1 MDHDPKKLHDRALE
15 YHEHPVPGKIKI
27 VLTKSAETADDLTL
41 AYSPGV
47 AEPVREI
54 AKNPADAYRYTGKG
68 NSVAIISNGTAI
80 LGLGALGPLASKPVM
95 EGKAL
100 LFNRFAHINAI
111 DIEVDNKSVEDF
123 ITTVEAIAETFGG
136 INLEDIKAPEC
147 FIIERELQKRCH
159 IPIFHDDQH
168 GTAIVTTAGILN
180 AVELQG
186 KKIEDCKVVC
196 VGAGAAGVACS
207 DFLIACGAK
216 KENFFMIDRH
226 GVIRSDRPQWNNG
239 EKPRFVNDSGPKTLQ
254 EAIKDADIMLGVSG
268 PGLVTEEDVK
278 SMADKAVIFACSNPD
293 PEVDPAIIRQVR
305 PDIII
310 GTGRSDYPNQINNV
324 LCFPF
329 LFRGTLDVRATCIN
343 TEMMK
348 AAMNAL
354 REVAKLPVPP
364 EVVKAAQV
372 DHLEYGRDYLI
383 PKPMDPRLYTHVSR
397 AVAEAAVKSG
407 VAQIPLPEHYMEE
420 YFFGIKAQ

>member
-1 MDHDPKKLHDRALE
+1 MSHDAKLLHDRALA
-15 YHEHPVPGKIKI
+15 YHENPVPGKIKI
-27 VLTKSAETADDLTL
+27 EITKPAETADDLTL

-54 AKNPADAYRYTGKG
+54 AKDPENAYRYTGKG

-80 LGLGALGPLASKPVM
+80 LGLGNLGPLASKPVM

-100 LFNRFAHINAI
+100 LFKRFADINAI

-123 ITTVEAIAETFGG
+123 ITTVECIANTFGG
-136 INLEDIKAPEC
+136 VNLEDIKAPEC
-147 FIIERELQKRCH
+147 FEIERELIKRCKV
-159 IPIFHDDQH
+159 PIFHDDQH

-196 VGAGAAGVACS
+196 VGAGAAGIACS
-207 DFLIACGAK
+207 DFLIKCGAK
-216 KENFFMIDRH
+216 KENFFMVDRH
-226 GVIRSDRPQWNNG
+226 GVIRSDRPQYNNG
-239 EKPRFVNDSGPKTLQ
+239 EKPRFINDSGPKTLK
-254 EAIKDADIMLGVSG
+254 EAMENADVLLGVSG
-268 PGLVTEEDVK
+268 PGLIDDQEVIHMEK
-278 SMADKAVIFACSNPD
+278 NAVIFACSNPD
-293 PEVDPAIIRQVR
+293 PEVDPEVVSKLR
-305 PDIII
+305 PDIIM

-324 LCFPF
+324 LCFPY
-329 LFRGTLDVRATCIN
+329 LFRGALDVRATCIN

-354 REVAKLPVPP
+354 RNLAKEPVPA

-383 PKPMDPRLYTHVSR
+383 PKPMDARLKEKLSS
-397 AVAEAAVKSG
+397 AVAKAAVDSG
-407 VAQIPLPEHYMEE
+407 VAQIPLPDCY
-420 YFFGIKAQ
+420 K

>member
-1 MDHDPKKLHDRALE
+1 MSHDAKLLHDRALA
-15 YHEHPVPGKIKI
+15 YHENPVPGKIKI
-27 VLTKSAETADDLTL
+27 EITKPAETADDLTL

-54 AKNPADAYRYTGKG
+54 AKDPENAYRYTGKG

-80 LGLGALGPLASKPVM
+80 LGLGNLGPLASKPVM

-100 LFNRFAHINAI
+100 LFKRFADINAI

-123 ITTVEAIAETFGG
+123 ITTVECIANTFGG
-136 INLEDIKAPEC
+136 VNLEDIKAPEC
-147 FIIERELQKRCH
+147 FEIERELIKRCKV
-159 IPIFHDDQH
+159 PIFHDDQH

-196 VGAGAAGVACS
+196 VGAGAAGIACS
-207 DFLIACGAK
+207 DFLIKCGAK
-216 KENFFMIDRH
+216 KENLFMLDRH
-226 GVIRSDRPQWNNG
+226 GVIRSDRPQYNNG
-239 EKPRFVNDSGPKTLQ
+239 EKPRFINDAGPKTLK
-254 EAIKDADIMLGVSG
+254 EAMENADVLLGVSG
-268 PGLVTEEDVK
+268 PGLIDDQEVIH
-278 SMADKAVIFACSNPD
+278 MAKNAVIFACSNPD
-293 PEVDPAIIRQVR
+293 PEVDPEVVSKLR
-305 PDIII
+305 PDIIM

-324 LCFPF
+324 LCFPY
-329 LFRGTLDVRATCIN
+329 LFRGALDVRATCIN

-354 REVAKLPVPP
+354 RNLAKEPVPA

-383 PKPMDPRLYTHVSR
+383 PKPMDARLKEKLSS
-397 AVAEAAVKSG
+397 AVAKAAVDSG
-407 VAQIPLPEHYMEE
+407 VAQIPLPDCY
-420 YFFGIKAQ
+420 K

>member
-1 MDHDPKKLHDRALE
+1 MSHDAKLLHDRALA
-15 YHEHPVPGKIKI
+15 YHENPVPGKIKI
-27 VLTKSAETADDLTL
+27 EITKPAETADDLTL

-54 AKNPADAYRYTGKG
+54 AKDPENAYRYTGKG

-80 LGLGALGPLASKPVM
+80 LGLGNLGPLASKPVM

-100 LFNRFAHINAI
+100 LFKRFADINAI

-123 ITTVEAIAETFGG
+123 ITTVECIANTFGG
-136 INLEDIKAPEC
+136 VNLEDIKAPEC
-147 FIIERELQKRCH
+147 FEIERELIKRCKV
-159 IPIFHDDQH
+159 PIFHDDQH

-196 VGAGAAGVACS
+196 VGAGAAGIACS
-207 DFLIACGAK
+207 DFLIKCGAK
-216 KENFFMIDRH
+216 KENFFMVDRH
-226 GVIRSDRPQWNNG
+226 GVIRSDRPQYNNG
-239 EKPRFVNDSGPKTLQ
+239 EKPRFINDAGPKTLK
-254 EAIKDADIMLGVSG
+254 EAMENADVLLGVSG
-268 PGLVTEEDVK
+268 PGLIDDQEVIH
-278 SMADKAVIFACSNPD
+278 MAKNAVIFACSNPG
-293 PEVDPAIIRQVR
+293 PEVDPEVVSKLR
-305 PDIII
+305 PDIIM

-324 LCFPF
+324 LCFPY
-329 LFRGTLDVRATCIN
+329 LFRGALDVRATCIN

-354 REVAKLPVPP
+354 RNLAKEPVPA

-383 PKPMDPRLYTHVSR
+383 PKPMDARLKEKLSS
-397 AVAEAAVKSG
+397 AVAKAAVDSG
-407 VAQIPLPEHYMEE
+407 VAQIPLPDCY
-420 YFFGIKAQ
+420 K

>member
-1 MDHDPKKLHDRALE
+1 MSHDAKLLHDRALA
-15 YHEHPVPGKIKI
+15 YHENPVPGKIKI
-27 VLTKSAETADDLTL
+27 EITKPAETADDLTL

-54 AKNPADAYRYTGKG
+54 AKDPENAYRYTSKG

-80 LGLGALGPLASKPVM
+80 LGLGNLGPLASKPVM

-100 LFNRFAHINAI
+100 LFKRFADINAI

-123 ITTVEAIAETFGG
+123 ITTVECIANTFGG
-136 INLEDIKAPEC
+136 VNLEDIKAPEC
-147 FIIERELQKRCH
+147 FEIERELIKRCKV
-159 IPIFHDDQH
+159 PIFHDDQH

-196 VGAGAAGVACS
+196 VGAGAAGIACS
-207 DFLIACGAK
+207 DFLIKCGAK
-216 KENFFMIDRH
+216 KENFFMVDRH
-226 GVIRSDRPQWNNG
+226 GVIRSDRPQYNNG
-239 EKPRFVNDSGPKTLQ
+239 EKPRFINDAGPKTLK
-254 EAIKDADIMLGVSG
+254 EAMENADVLLGVSG
-268 PGLVTEEDVK
+268 PGLIDDQEVIH
-278 SMADKAVIFACSNPD
+278 MAKNAVIFACSNPD
-293 PEVDPAIIRQVR
+293 PEVDPEVVSKLR
-305 PDIII
+305 PDIIM

-324 LCFPF
+324 LCFPY
-329 LFRGTLDVRATCIN
+329 LFRGALDVRATCIN

-354 REVAKLPVPP
+354 RNLAKEPVPA

-383 PKPMDPRLYTHVSR
+383 PKPMDARLKEKLSS
-397 AVAEAAVKSG
+397 AVAKAAVDSG
-407 VAQIPLPEHYMEE
+407 VAQIPLPDCY
-420 YFFGIKAQ
+420 K

>member
-1 MDHDPKKLHDRALE
+1 MSHDAKLLHDRALA
-15 YHEHPVPGKIKI
+15 YHEKPVPGKIKI
-27 VLTKSAETADDLTL
+27 EITKPAETADDLTL

-54 AKNPADAYRYTGKG
+54 AKDPENAYRYTGKG

-80 LGLGALGPLASKPVM
+80 LGLGNLGPLASKPVM

-100 LFNRFAHINAI
+100 LFKRFADINAI

-123 ITTVEAIAETFGG
+123 ITTVECIANTFGG
-136 INLEDIKAPEC
+136 VNLEDIKAPEC
-147 FIIERELQKRCH
+147 FEIERELIKRCKV
-159 IPIFHDDQH
+159 PIFHDDQH

-196 VGAGAAGVACS
+196 VGAGAAGIACS
-207 DFLIACGAK
+207 DFLIKCGAK
-216 KENFFMIDRH
+216 KENFFMVDRH
-226 GVIRSDRPQWNNG
+226 GVIRSDRPQYNNG
-239 EKPRFVNDSGPKTLQ
+239 EKPRFINDSGHKTLK
-254 EAIKDADIMLGVSG
+254 EAMENADVLLGVSG
-268 PGLVTEEDVK
+268 PGLIDDQEVIH
-278 SMADKAVIFACSNPD
+278 MAKNAVIFACSNPD
-293 PEVDPAIIRQVR
+293 PEVDPEVVSKLR
-305 PDIII
+305 PDIIM

-324 LCFPF
+324 LCFPY
-329 LFRGTLDVRATCIN
+329 LFRGALDVRATCIN

-354 REVAKLPVPP
+354 RNLAKEPVPA

-383 PKPMDPRLYTHVSR
+383 PKPMDARLKEKLSS
-397 AVAEAAVKSG
+397 AVAKAAVDSG
-407 VAQIPLPEHYMEE
+407 VAQIPLPDCY
-420 YFFGIKAQ
+420 K

>member
-1 MDHDPKKLHDRALE
+1 MSHDAKLLHDRALA
-15 YHEHPVPGKIKI
+15 YHENPVPGKIKI
-27 VLTKSAETADDLTL
+27 EITKPAETADDLTL

-54 AKNPADAYRYTGKG
+54 AKDPENAYRYTGKG

-80 LGLGALGPLASKPVM
+80 LGLGNLGPLASKPVM

-100 LFNRFAHINAI
+100 LFKRFADINAI

-123 ITTVEAIAETFGG
+123 ITTVECIANTFGG
-136 INLEDIKAPEC
+136 VNLEDIKAPEC
-147 FIIERELQKRCH
+147 FEIERELIKRCKV
-159 IPIFHDDQH
+159 PIFHDDQH

-196 VGAGAAGVACS
+196 VGAGAAGIACS
-207 DFLIACGAK
+207 DFLIKCGAK
-216 KENFFMIDRH
+216 KENFFMVDRH
-226 GVIRSDRPQWNNG
+226 GVIRSDRPQYNNG
-239 EKPRFVNDSGPKTLQ
+239 EKPRFINDAGPKTLK
-254 EAIKDADIMLGVSG
+254 EAMENADVLLGVSG
-268 PGLVTEEDVK
+268 PGLIDDQEVIH
-278 SMADKAVIFACSNPD
+278 MAKNAVIFACSNPD
-293 PEVDPAIIRQVR
+293 PEVDPEVVSKLR
-305 PDIII
+305 PDIIM

-324 LCFPF
+324 LCFPY
-329 LFRGTLDVRATCIN
+329 LFRGALDVRATCIN

-348 AAMNAL
+348 ATMNAL
-354 REVAKLPVPP
+354 RNLDKEPVPA

-383 PKPMDPRLYTHVSR
+383 PKPMDARLKEKLSS
-397 AVAEAAVKSG
+397 AVAKAAVDSG
-407 VAQIPLPEHYMEE
+407 VAQIPLPDCY
-420 YFFGIKAQ
+420 K

>member
-1 MDHDPKKLHDRALE
+1 MSHDAKLLHDRALA
-15 YHEHPVPGKIKI
+15 YHENPVPGKIKI
-27 VLTKSAETADDLTL
+27 EITKPAETADDLTL

-54 AKNPADAYRYTGKG
+54 AKDPENAYRYTGKG

-80 LGLGALGPLASKPVM
+80 LGLGNLGPLASKPVM

-100 LFNRFAHINAI
+100 LFKRFADINAI

-123 ITTVEAIAETFGG
+123 ITTVECIANTFGG
-136 INLEDIKAPEC
+136 VNLEDIKAPEC
-147 FIIERELQKRCH
+147 FEIERELIKRCKV
-159 IPIFHDDQH
+159 PIFHDDQH

-196 VGAGAAGVACS
+196 VGAGAAGIACS
-207 DFLIACGAK
+207 DFLIKCGAK
-216 KENFFMIDRH
+216 KENFFMVDRH
-226 GVIRSDRPQWNNG
+226 GVIRSDRPQYNNG
-239 EKPRFVNDSGPKTLQ
+239 EKPRFINDAGPKTLK
-254 EAIKDADIMLGVSG
+254 EAMENADVLLGVSG
-268 PGLVTEEDVK
+268 PGLIDDQEVIH
-278 SMADKAVIFACSNPD
+278 MAKNAVIFACSNPD
-293 PEVDPAIIRQVR
+293 PEVDPEVVSMLR
-305 PDIII
+305 PDIIM

-324 LCFPF
+324 LCFPY
-329 LFRGTLDVRATCIN
+329 LFRGALDVRATCIN

-354 REVAKLPVPP
+354 RNLAKEPVPA

-383 PKPMDPRLYTHVSR
+383 PKPMDARLKEKLSS
-397 AVAEAAVKSG
+397 AVAKAAVDSG
-407 VAQIPLPEHYMEE
+407 VAQIPLPDCY
-420 YFFGIKAQ
+420 K

>member
-1 MDHDPKKLHDRALE
+1 MSHDAKLLHDRALA
-15 YHEHPVPGKIKI
+15 YHENPVPGKIKI
-27 VLTKSAETADDLTL
+27 EITKPAETADDLTL

-54 AKNPADAYRYTGKG
+54 AKDPENAYRYTGKG

-80 LGLGALGPLASKPVM
+80 LGLGNLGPLASKPVM

-100 LFNRFAHINAI
+100 LFKRFADINAI

-123 ITTVEAIAETFGG
+123 ITTVECIANTFGG
-136 INLEDIKAPEC
+136 VNLEDIKAPEC
-147 FIIERELQKRCH
+147 FEIERELIKRCKV
-159 IPIFHDDQH
+159 PIFHDDQH

-180 AVELQG
+180 AVELQD

-196 VGAGAAGVACS
+196 VGAGAAGIACS
-207 DFLIACGAK
+207 DFLIKCGAK
-216 KENFFMIDRH
+216 KENFFMVDRH
-226 GVIRSDRPQWNNG
+226 GVIRSDRPQYNNG
-239 EKPRFVNDSGPKTLQ
+239 EKPRFINDAGPKTLK
-254 EAIKDADIMLGVSG
+254 EAMENADVLLGVSG
-268 PGLVTEEDVK
+268 PGLIDDQEVIH
-278 SMADKAVIFACSNPD
+278 MAKNAVIFACSNPD
-293 PEVDPAIIRQVR
+293 PEVDPEVVSKLR
-305 PDIII
+305 PDIIM

-324 LCFPF
+324 LCFPY
-329 LFRGTLDVRATCIN
+329 LFRGALDVRATCIN

-354 REVAKLPVPP
+354 RNLAKEPVPA

-383 PKPMDPRLYTHVSR
+383 PKPMDARLKEKLSS
-397 AVAEAAVKSG
+397 AVAKAAVDSG
-407 VAQIPLPEHYMEE
+407 VAQIPLPDCY
-420 YFFGIKAQ
+420 K

>member
-1 MDHDPKKLHDRALE
+1 MSHDAKLLHDRALA
-15 YHEHPVPGKIKI
+15 YHEKPVPGKIKVEI
-27 VLTKSAETADDLTL
+27 TKPAETADDLTL

-54 AKNPADAYRYTGKG
+54 AKDPDNAYRYTGKG

-80 LGLGALGPLASKPVM
+80 LGLGNLGPLASKPVM

-100 LFNRFAHINAI
+100 LFKRFADINAI

-123 ITTVEAIAETFGG
+123 ITTVECIANTFGG
-136 INLEDIKAPEC
+136 VNLEDIKAPEC
-147 FIIERELQKRCH
+147 FEIERELIKRCKV
-159 IPIFHDDQH
+159 PIFHDDQH

-196 VGAGAAGVACS
+196 VGAGAAGIACS
-207 DFLIACGAK
+207 DFLIKCGAK
-216 KENFFMIDRH
+216 KENFFMVDRH
-226 GVIRSDRPQWNNG
+226 GVIRSDRPQYNNG
-239 EKPRFVNDSGPKTLQ
+239 EKPRFINDAGPKTLK
-254 EAIKDADIMLGVSG
+254 EAMENADVLLGVSG
-268 PGLVTEEDVK
+268 PGLIDEQEVIH
-278 SMADKAVIFACSNPD
+278 MAKNAVIFACSNPD
-293 PEVDPAIIRQVR
+293 PEVDPEVVSKLR
-305 PDIII
+305 PDIIM

-324 LCFPF
+324 LCFPY
-329 LFRGTLDVRATCIN
+329 LFRGALDVRATCIN

-354 REVAKLPVPP
+354 RDLAKEPVPA

-383 PKPMDPRLYTHVSR
+383 PKPMDARLKEKLSS
-397 AVAEAAVKSG
+397 AVAKAAVDSG
-407 VAQIPLPEHYMEE
+407 VAQIPLPDSY
-420 YFFGIKAQ
+420 K

>member
-1 MDHDPKKLHDRALE
+1 MSHDAKLLHDRALA
-15 YHEHPVPGKIKI
+15 YHENPVPGKIKI
-27 VLTKSAETADDLTL
+27 EIIKPAETADDLTL

-54 AKNPADAYRYTGKG
+54 AKDPENAYRYTGKG

-80 LGLGALGPLASKPVM
+80 LGLGNLGPLASKPVM

-100 LFNRFAHINAI
+100 LFKRFADINAI

-123 ITTVEAIAETFGG
+123 ITTVECIANTFGG
-136 INLEDIKAPEC
+136 VNLEDIKAPEC
-147 FIIERELQKRCH
+147 FEIERELIKRCKV
-159 IPIFHDDQH
+159 PIFHDDQH

-196 VGAGAAGVACS
+196 VGAGAAGIACS
-207 DFLIACGAK
+207 DFLIKCGAK
-216 KENFFMIDRH
+216 KENFFMVDRH
-226 GVIRSDRPQWNNG
+226 GVIRSDRPQYNNG
-239 EKPRFVNDSGPKTLQ
+239 EKPRFINDAGPKTLK
-254 EAIKDADIMLGVSG
+254 EAMENADVLLGVSG
-268 PGLVTEEDVK
+268 PGLIDDQEVIH
-278 SMADKAVIFACSNPD
+278 MAKNAVIFACSNPD
-293 PEVDPAIIRQVR
+293 PEVDPEVVSKLR
-305 PDIII
+305 PDIIM

-324 LCFPF
+324 LCFPY
-329 LFRGTLDVRATCIN
+329 LFRGALDVRATCIN

-354 REVAKLPVPP
+354 RNLAKEPVPA

-383 PKPMDPRLYTHVSR
+383 PKPMDARLKEKLSS
-397 AVAEAAVKSG
+397 AVAKAAVDSG
-407 VAQIPLPEHYMEE
+407 VAQIPLPDCY
-420 YFFGIKAQ
+420 K

>member
-1 MDHDPKKLHDRALE
+1 MSHDAKLLHDRALA
-15 YHEHPVPGKIKI
+15 YHENPVPGKIKI
-27 VLTKSAETADDLTL
+27 EITKPAETADDLTL

-54 AKNPADAYRYTGKG
+54 AKDPENAYRYTGKG

-80 LGLGALGPLASKPVM
+80 LGLGNLGPLASKPVM

-100 LFNRFAHINAI
+100 LFKRFADINAI

-123 ITTVEAIAETFGG
+123 ITTVECIANTFGG
-136 INLEDIKAPEC
+136 VNLEDIKAPEC
-147 FIIERELQKRCH
+147 FEIERELIKRCKV
-159 IPIFHDDQH
+159 PIFHDDQH

-186 KKIEDCKVVC
+186 KKIENCKVVC
-196 VGAGAAGVACS
+196 VGAGAAGIACS
-207 DFLIACGAK
+207 DFLIKCGAK
-216 KENFFMIDRH
+216 KENFFMVDRH
-226 GVIRSDRPQWNNG
+226 GVIRSDRPQYNNG
-239 EKPRFVNDSGPKTLQ
+239 EKPRFINDAGPKTLK
-254 EAIKDADIMLGVSG
+254 EAMENADVLLGVSG
-268 PGLVTEEDVK
+268 PGLIDDQEVIH
-278 SMADKAVIFACSNPD
+278 MAKNAVIFACSNPD
-293 PEVDPAIIRQVR
+293 PEVDPEVVSKLR
-305 PDIII
+305 PDIIM

-324 LCFPF
+324 LCFPY
-329 LFRGTLDVRATCIN
+329 LFRGALDVRATCIN

-354 REVAKLPVPP
+354 RNLAKEPVPA

-383 PKPMDPRLYTHVSR
+383 PKPMDARLKEKLSS
-397 AVAEAAVKSG
+397 AVAKAAVDSG
-407 VAQIPLPEHYMEE
+407 VAQIPLPDCY
-420 YFFGIKAQ
+420 K

>member
-1 MDHDPKKLHDRALE
+1 MSHDAKLLHDRALA
-15 YHEHPVPGKIKI
+15 YHENPVPGKIKI
-27 VLTKSAETADDLTL
+27 EITKPAETADDLTL

-54 AKNPADAYRYTGKG
+54 AKDPENAYRYTGKG

-80 LGLGALGPLASKPVM
+80 LGLGNLGPLASKPVM

-100 LFNRFAHINAI
+100 LFKRFADINAI

-123 ITTVEAIAETFGG
+123 ITTVECIANTFGG
-136 INLEDIKAPEC
+136 VNLEDIKAPEC
-147 FIIERELQKRCH
+147 FEIERELIKRCKV
-159 IPIFHDDQH
+159 PIFHDDQH

-196 VGAGAAGVACS
+196 VGAGAAGIACS
-207 DFLIACGAK
+207 DFLIKCGAK
-216 KENFFMIDRH
+216 KENFFMVDRH
-226 GVIRSDRPQWNNG
+226 GVIRSDRPQYNNG
-239 EKPRFVNDSGPKTLQ
+239 EKPRFINDAGPKTLK
-254 EAIKDADIMLGVSG
+254 EAMENADVLLGVSG
-268 PGLVTEEDVK
+268 PGLIDDQEVIH
-278 SMADKAVIFACSNPD
+278 MAKNAVIFACSNPD
-293 PEVDPAIIRQVR
+293 PEVDPEVVSKLR
-305 PDIII
+305 PDIIM

-324 LCFPF
+324 LCFPY
-329 LFRGTLDVRATCIN
+329 LFRGALDVRATCIN

-354 REVAKLPVPP
+354 RNLAKEPVPA

-383 PKPMDPRLYTHVSR
+383 PKPMDARLKEKLSS
-397 AVAEAAVKSG
+397 AVAKAAVDSG
-407 VAQIPLPEHYMEE
+407 VAQIPLLDCY
-420 YFFGIKAQ
+420 K

>member
-1 MDHDPKKLHDRALE
+1 MSHDAKLLHDRALA
-15 YHEHPVPGKIKI
+15 YHENPVPGKIKI
-27 VLTKSAETADDLTL
+27 EITKPAETADDLTL

-54 AKNPADAYRYTGKG
+54 AKDPENAYRYTGKG

-80 LGLGALGPLASKPVM
+80 LGLGNLGPLASKPVM

-100 LFNRFAHINAI
+100 LFKRFADINAI

-123 ITTVEAIAETFGG
+123 ITTVECIANTFGG
-136 INLEDIKAPEC
+136 VNLEDIKAPEC
-147 FIIERELQKRCH
+147 FEIERELIKRCKV
-159 IPIFHDDQH
+159 PIFHDDQH

-196 VGAGAAGVACS
+196 VGAGAAGIACS
-207 DFLIACGAK
+207 DFLIKCGAK
-216 KENFFMIDRH
+216 KENFFMVDRH
-226 GVIRSDRPQWNNG
+226 GVIRSDRPQYNNG
-239 EKPRFVNDSGPKTLQ
+239 EKPRFINDAGPKTLK
-254 EAIKDADIMLGVSG
+254 EAMENADVLLGVSG
-268 PGLVTEEDVK
+268 PGLIDDQEVIH
-278 SMADKAVIFACSNPD
+278 MAKNAVIFACSNPD
-293 PEVDPAIIRQVR
+293 PEVDPEVVSKLR
-305 PDIII
+305 PDIIM

-324 LCFPF
+324 LCFPY
-329 LFRGTLDVRATCIN
+329 LFRGALDVRATCIN

-354 REVAKLPVPP
+354 RNLAKEPVPA

-383 PKPMDPRLYTHVSR
+383 PKPMDARLKEKLSS
-397 AVAEAAVKSG
+397 AVAKAAVDSG
-407 VAQIPLPEHYMEE
+407 VARIPLPDCY
-420 YFFGIKAQ
+420 K

>member
-1 MDHDPKKLHDRALE
+1 MSHDAKLLHDRALA
-15 YHEHPVPGKIKI
+15 YHENPVPGKIKI
-27 VLTKSAETADDLTL
+27 EITKPAETADDLTL

-54 AKNPADAYRYTGKG
+54 AKDPENAYRYTGKG

-80 LGLGALGPLASKPVM
+80 LGLGNLGPLASKPVM

-100 LFNRFAHINAI
+100 LFKRFADINAI

-123 ITTVEAIAETFGG
+123 ITTVECIANTFGG
-136 INLEDIKAPEC
+136 VNLEDIKAPEC
-147 FIIERELQKRCH
+147 FEIERELIKRCKV
-159 IPIFHDDQH
+159 PIFHDDQH

-196 VGAGAAGVACS
+196 VGAGAAGIACS
-207 DFLIACGAK
+207 DFLIKCGAK
-216 KENFFMIDRH
+216 KENFFMVDRH
-226 GVIRSDRPQWNNG
+226 GVIRSDRPQYNNG
-239 EKPRFVNDSGPKTLQ
+239 EKPRFINDAGPKTLK
-254 EAIKDADIMLGVSG
+254 EAMENADVLLGVSG
-268 PGLVTEEDVK
+268 PGLIDDQEVIH
-278 SMADKAVIFACSNPD
+278 MAKNAVIFACSNPD
-293 PEVDPAIIRQVR
+293 PEVDPEVVSKLRH
-305 PDIII
+305 DIIM

-324 LCFPF
+324 LCFPY
-329 LFRGTLDVRATCIN
+329 LFRGALDVRATCIN

-354 REVAKLPVPP
+354 RNLAKEPVPA

-383 PKPMDPRLYTHVSR
+383 PKPMDARLKEKLSS
-397 AVAEAAVKSG
+397 AVARAAVDSG
-407 VAQIPLPEHYMEE
+407 VAQIPLPDCY
-420 YFFGIKAQ
+420 K

>member
-1 MDHDPKKLHDRALE
+1 MSHDAKLLHDRALA
-15 YHEHPVPGKIKI
+15 YHENPVPGKIEI
-27 VLTKSAETADDLTL
+27 EITKPAETADDLTL

-54 AKNPADAYRYTGKG
+54 AKDPENAYRYTGKG

-80 LGLGALGPLASKPVM
+80 LGLGNLGPLASKPVM

-100 LFNRFAHINAI
+100 LFKRFADINAI

-123 ITTVEAIAETFGG
+123 ITTVECIANTFGG
-136 INLEDIKAPEC
+136 VNLEDIKAPEC
-147 FIIERELQKRCH
+147 FEIERELIKRCKV
-159 IPIFHDDQH
+159 PIFHDDQH

-196 VGAGAAGVACS
+196 VGAGAAGIACS
-207 DFLIACGAK
+207 DFLIKCGAK
-216 KENFFMIDRH
+216 KENFFMVDRH
-226 GVIRSDRPQWNNG
+226 GVIRSDRPQYNNG
-239 EKPRFVNDSGPKTLQ
+239 EKPRFINDAGPKTLK
-254 EAIKDADIMLGVSG
+254 EAMENADVLLGVSG
-268 PGLVTEEDVK
+268 PGLIDDQEVIH
-278 SMADKAVIFACSNPD
+278 MAKNAVIFACSNPD
-293 PEVDPAIIRQVR
+293 PEVDPEVVSKLR
-305 PDIII
+305 PDIIM

-324 LCFPF
+324 LCFPY
-329 LFRGTLDVRATCIN
+329 LFRGALDVRATCIN

-354 REVAKLPVPP
+354 RNLAKEPVPA

-383 PKPMDPRLYTHVSR
+383 PKPMDARLKEKLSS
-397 AVAEAAVKSG
+397 AVAKAAVDSG
-407 VAQIPLPEHYMEE
+407 VAQIPLPDCY
-420 YFFGIKAQ
+420 K

>member
-1 MDHDPKKLHDRALE
+1 MSHDAKLLHDRALA
-15 YHEHPVPGKIKI
+15 YHENPVPGKIKI
-27 VLTKSAETADDLTL
+27 EITKPAETADDLTL

-54 AKNPADAYRYTGKG
+54 AKDPENAYRYTGKG

-80 LGLGALGPLASKPVM
+80 LGLGNLGPLASKPVM

-100 LFNRFAHINAI
+100 LFKRFADINAI

-123 ITTVEAIAETFGG
+123 ITTVECIANTFGG
-136 INLEDIKAPEC
+136 VNLEDIKAPEC
-147 FIIERELQKRCH
+147 FEIERELIKRCKV
-159 IPIFHDDQH
+159 PIFHDDQH

-196 VGAGAAGVACS
+196 VGAGAAGIACS
-207 DFLIACGAK
+207 DFLIKCGAK
-216 KENFFMIDRH
+216 KENFFMVDRH
-226 GVIRSDRPQWNNG
+226 GVIRSDRPQYNNG
-239 EKPRFVNDSGPKTLQ
+239 EKPRFINDAGPKTLK
-254 EAIKDADIMLGVSG
+254 EAMENADVLLGVSG
-268 PGLVTEEDVK
+268 PGLIDDQEVIH
-278 SMADKAVIFACSNPD
+278 MAKNAVIFACSNPD
-293 PEVDPAIIRQVR
+293 PEVDPEVVSKLR
-305 PDIII
+305 PDIIM

-324 LCFPF
+324 LCFPY
-329 LFRGTLDVRATCIN
+329 LFRGALDVRATCIN

-354 REVAKLPVPP
+354 RNLAKEPVPA

-383 PKPMDPRLYTHVSR
+383 PKPMDARLKEKLSS
-397 AVAEAAVKSG
+397 AVAKAAVDSG
-407 VAQIPLPEHYMEE
+407 VAQIPLPDCS
-420 YFFGIKAQ
+420 K

>member
-1 MDHDPKKLHDRALE
+1 VSHDAKLLHDRALA
-15 YHEHPVPGKIKI
+15 YHEKPVPGKIRI
-27 VLTKSAETADDLTL
+27 EITKPAETADDLTL

-54 AKNPADAYRYTGKG
+54 AKDPENAYRYTGKG

-80 LGLGALGPLASKPVM
+80 LGLGNLGPLASKPVM

-100 LFNRFAHINAI
+100 LFKRFAGINAI

-123 ITTVEAIAETFGG
+123 ITTVECIANTFGG
-136 INLEDIKAPEC
+136 VNLEDIKAPEC
-147 FIIERELQKRCH
+147 FEIERELIKRCKV
-159 IPIFHDDQH
+159 PIFHDDQH

-196 VGAGAAGVACS
+196 VGAGAAGIACS
-207 DFLIACGAK
+207 DFLIKCGAK
-216 KENFFMIDRH
+216 KENFFMVDRH
-226 GVIRSDRPQWNNG
+226 GVIRSDRPQYNNG
-239 EKPRFVNDSGPKTLQ
+239 EKPRFINDAGPKTLK
-254 EAIKDADIMLGVSG
+254 EAMENADVLLGVSG
-268 PGLVTEEDVK
+268 PGLIDDQEVIH
-278 SMADKAVIFACSNPD
+278 MAKNAVIFACSNPD
-293 PEVDPAIIRQVR
+293 PEVDPEVVTKLR
-305 PDIII
+305 PDIIM

-324 LCFPF
+324 LCFPY
-329 LFRGTLDVRATCIN
+329 LFRGALDVRATCIN

-354 REVAKLPVPP
+354 RDLAKEPVPA

-383 PKPMDPRLYTHVSR
+383 PKPMDARLKEKLSA
-397 AVAEAAVKSG
+397 AVAKAAVDSG
-407 VAQIPLPEHYMEE
+407 VAQIPLPDCY
-420 YFFGIKAQ
+420 K

>member
-1 MDHDPKKLHDRALE
+1 MSHDAKLLHDRALA
-15 YHEHPVPGKIKI
+15 YHENPVPGKIKI
-27 VLTKSAETADDLTL
+27 EITKPAETAYDLTL

-54 AKNPADAYRYTGKG
+54 AKDPENAYRYTGKG

-80 LGLGALGPLASKPVM
+80 LGLGNLGPLASKPVM

-100 LFNRFAHINAI
+100 LFKRFADINAI

-123 ITTVEAIAETFGG
+123 ITTVECIANTFGG
-136 INLEDIKAPEC
+136 VNLEDIKAPEC
-147 FIIERELQKRCH
+147 FEIERELIKRCKV
-159 IPIFHDDQH
+159 PIFHDDQH

-196 VGAGAAGVACS
+196 VGAGAAGIACS
-207 DFLIACGAK
+207 DFLIKCGAK
-216 KENFFMIDRH
+216 KENFFMVDRH
-226 GVIRSDRPQWNNG
+226 GVIRSDRPQYNNG
-239 EKPRFVNDSGPKTLQ
+239 EKPRFINDAGPKTLK
-254 EAIKDADIMLGVSG
+254 EAMENADVLLGVSG
-268 PGLVTEEDVK
+268 PGLIDDQEVIH
-278 SMADKAVIFACSNPD
+278 MAKNAVIFACSNPD
-293 PEVDPAIIRQVR
+293 PEVDPEVVSKLR
-305 PDIII
+305 PDIIM

-324 LCFPF
+324 LCFPY
-329 LFRGTLDVRATCIN
+329 LFRGALDVRATCIN

-354 REVAKLPVPP
+354 RNLAKEPVPA

-383 PKPMDPRLYTHVSR
+383 PKPMDARLKEKLSS
-397 AVAEAAVKSG
+397 AVAKAAVDSG
-407 VAQIPLPEHYMEE
+407 VAQIPLPDCY
-420 YFFGIKAQ
+420 K

>member
-1 MDHDPKKLHDRALE
+1 MSHDAKLLHDRALA
-15 YHEHPVPGKIKI
+15 YHENPVPGKIKI
-27 VLTKSAETADDLTL
+27 EITKPAETADDLPL

-54 AKNPADAYRYTGKG
+54 AKDPENAYRYTGKG

-80 LGLGALGPLASKPVM
+80 LGLGNLGPLASKPVM

-100 LFNRFAHINAI
+100 LFKRFADINAI

-123 ITTVEAIAETFGG
+123 ITTVECIANTFGG
-136 INLEDIKAPEC
+136 VNLEDIKAPEC
-147 FIIERELQKRCH
+147 FEIERELIKRCKV
-159 IPIFHDDQH
+159 PIFHDDQH

-196 VGAGAAGVACS
+196 VGAGAAGIACS
-207 DFLIACGAK
+207 DFLIKCGAK
-216 KENFFMIDRH
+216 KENFFMVDRH
-226 GVIRSDRPQWNNG
+226 GVIRSDRPQYNNG
-239 EKPRFVNDSGPKTLQ
+239 EKPRFINDAGPKTLK
-254 EAIKDADIMLGVSG
+254 EAMENADVLLGVSG
-268 PGLVTEEDVK
+268 PGLIDDQEVIH
-278 SMADKAVIFACSNPD
+278 MAKNAVIFACSNPD
-293 PEVDPAIIRQVR
+293 PEVDPEVVSKLR
-305 PDIII
+305 PDIIM

-324 LCFPF
+324 LCFPY
-329 LFRGTLDVRATCIN
+329 LFRGALDVRATCIN

-354 REVAKLPVPP
+354 RNLAKELVPA

-383 PKPMDPRLYTHVSR
+383 PKPMDARLKEKLSS
-397 AVAEAAVKSG
+397 AVAKAAVDSG
-407 VAQIPLPEHYMEE
+407 VAQIPLPDCY
-420 YFFGIKAQ
+420 K

>member
-1 MDHDPKKLHDRALE
+1 MSHDAKLLHDRALA
-15 YHEHPVPGKIKI
+15 YHENPVPGKIKI
-27 VLTKSAETADDLTL
+27 EITKPAETADDLTL

-54 AKNPADAYRYTGKG
+54 AKDPENAYRYTGKG

-80 LGLGALGPLASKPVM
+80 LGLGNLGPLASKPVM

-100 LFNRFAHINAI
+100 LFKRFADISAI

-123 ITTVEAIAETFGG
+123 ITSVECIANTFGG
-136 INLEDIKAPEC
+136 VNLEDIKAPEC
-147 FIIERELQKRCH
+147 FEIERELIKRCKV
-159 IPIFHDDQH
+159 PIFHDDQH

-196 VGAGAAGVACS
+196 VGAGAAGIACS
-207 DFLIACGAK
+207 DFLIKCGAK
-216 KENFFMIDRH
+216 KENLFMVDRH
-226 GVIRSDRPQWNNG
+226 GVIRSDRPQYNNG
-239 EKPRFVNDSGPKTLQ
+239 EKPRFINDSGPKTLK
-254 EAIKDADIMLGVSG
+254 EAMENADVLLGVSG
-268 PGLVTEEDVK
+268 PGLIDDQEVIH
-278 SMADKAVIFACSNPD
+278 MAKNAVIFACSNPD
-293 PEVDPAIIRQVR
+293 PEVDPEVVSKLR
-305 PDIII
+305 PDIIM

-324 LCFPF
+324 LCFPY
-329 LFRGTLDVRATCIN
+329 LFRGALDVRATCIN

-348 AAMNAL
+348 AATNAL
-354 REVAKLPVPP
+354 RNLAKEPVPA

-383 PKPMDPRLYTHVSR
+383 PKPMDARLKEKLSS
-397 AVAEAAVKSG
+397 AVAKAAVDSG
-407 VAQIPLPEHYMEE
+407 VAQIPLPDCY
-420 YFFGIKAQ
+420 K

>member
-1 MDHDPKKLHDRALE
+1 MSHDAKLLHDRALA
-15 YHEHPVPGKIKI
+15 YHENPVPGKIKI
-27 VLTKSAETADDLTL
+27 EITKPAETADDLTL

-54 AKNPADAYRYTGKG
+54 AKDPENAYRYTGKG

-80 LGLGALGPLASKPVM
+80 LGLGNLGPLASKPVM

-100 LFNRFAHINAI
+100 LFKRFADINAI

-123 ITTVEAIAETFGG
+123 ITTVECIANTFGG
-136 INLEDIKAPEC
+136 VNLEDIKAPEC
-147 FIIERELQKRCH
+147 FEIERELIKRCKV
-159 IPIFHDDQH
+159 PIFHDDQH

-207 DFLIACGAK
+207 DFLIKCGAK
-216 KENFFMIDRH
+216 KENFFMVDRH
-226 GVIRSDRPQWNNG
+226 GVISSDRPQYNNG
-239 EKPRFVNDSGPKTLQ
+239 EKPRFINDAGPKTLK
-254 EAIKDADIMLGVSG
+254 EAMENADVLLGVSG
-268 PGLVTEEDVK
+268 PGLIDDQEVIH
-278 SMADKAVIFACSNPD
+278 MAKNAVIFACSNPD
-293 PEVDPAIIRQVR
+293 PEVDPEVVSKLR
-305 PDIII
+305 PDIIM

-324 LCFPF
+324 LCFPY
-329 LFRGTLDVRATCIN
+329 LFRGALDVRATCIN

-354 REVAKLPVPP
+354 RNLAKEPVPA

-383 PKPMDPRLYTHVSR
+383 PKPMDARLKEKLSS
-397 AVAEAAVKSG
+397 AVAKAAVDSG
-407 VAQIPLPEHYMEE
+407 VAQIPLPDCY
-420 YFFGIKAQ
+420 K

>member
-1 MDHDPKKLHDRALE
+1 MSHDAKLLHDRALA
-15 YHEHPVPGKIKI
+15 YHENPVPGKIKI
-27 VLTKSAETADDLTL
+27 EITKPAETADDLTL

-54 AKNPADAYRYTGKG
+54 AKDPENAYRYTGKG

-80 LGLGALGPLASKPVM
+80 LGLGNLGPLASKPVM

-100 LFNRFAHINAI
+100 LFKRFADINAI

-123 ITTVEAIAETFGG
+123 ITTVECIANTFGG
-136 INLEDIKAPEC
+136 VNLEDIKAPEC
-147 FIIERELQKRCH
+147 FEIERELIKRCKV
-159 IPIFHDDQH
+159 PIFHDDQH

-196 VGAGAAGVACS
+196 VGAGAAGIACS
-207 DFLIACGAK
+207 DFLIKCGAK
-216 KENFFMIDRH
+216 KENFFMVDRH
-226 GVIRSDRPQWNNG
+226 GVIRSDRPQYNNG
-239 EKPRFVNDSGPKTLQ
+239 EKPRFINDAGPKTLK
-254 EAIKDADIMLGVSG
+254 EAMENADVLLGVSG
-268 PGLVTEEDVK
+268 PGLIDDQEVIH
-278 SMADKAVIFACSNPD
+278 MAKNAVIFACSNPD
-293 PEVDPAIIRQVR
+293 PEVDPDVVSKLR
-305 PDIII
+305 PDIIM

-324 LCFPF
+324 LCFPY
-329 LFRGTLDVRATCIN
+329 LFRGALDVRATCIN

-354 REVAKLPVPP
+354 RNLAKEPVPA

-383 PKPMDPRLYTHVSR
+383 PKPMDARLKEKLSS
-397 AVAEAAVKSG
+397 AVAKAAVDSG
-407 VAQIPLPEHYMEE
+407 VAQIPLPDCY
-420 YFFGIKAQ
+420 K

>member
-1 MDHDPKKLHDRALE
+1 MSHDAKLLHDRALA
-15 YHEHPVPGKIKI
+15 YHENPVPGKIKI
-27 VLTKSAETADDLTL
+27 EITKPAETADDLTL

-54 AKNPADAYRYTGKG
+54 AKDPENAYRYTGKG

-80 LGLGALGPLASKPVM
+80 LGLGNLGPLASKPVM

-100 LFNRFAHINAI
+100 LFKRFADINAI

-123 ITTVEAIAETFGG
+123 ITTVECIANTFGG
-136 INLEDIKAPEC
+136 VNLEDIKAPEC
-147 FIIERELQKRCH
+147 FEIERELIKRCKV
-159 IPIFHDDQH
+159 PIFHDDQH

-186 KKIEDCKVVC
+186 KKIEDCKGVC
-196 VGAGAAGVACS
+196 VGAGAAGIACS
-207 DFLIACGAK
+207 DFLIKCGAK
-216 KENFFMIDRH
+216 KENFFMVDRH
-226 GVIRSDRPQWNNG
+226 GVIRSDRPQYNNG
-239 EKPRFVNDSGPKTLQ
+239 EKPRFINDAGPKTLK
-254 EAIKDADIMLGVSG
+254 EAMENADVLLGVSG
-268 PGLVTEEDVK
+268 PGLIDDQEVIH
-278 SMADKAVIFACSNPD
+278 MAKNAVIFACSNPD
-293 PEVDPAIIRQVR
+293 PEVDPEVVSKLR
-305 PDIII
+305 PDIIM

-324 LCFPF
+324 LCFPY
-329 LFRGTLDVRATCIN
+329 LFRGALDVRATCIN

-354 REVAKLPVPP
+354 RNLAKEPVPA

-383 PKPMDPRLYTHVSR
+383 PKPMDARLKEKLSS
-397 AVAEAAVKSG
+397 AVAKAAVDSG
-407 VAQIPLPEHYMEE
+407 VAQIPLPDCY
-420 YFFGIKAQ
+420 K

>member
-1 MDHDPKKLHDRALE
+1 MSHDAKLLHDRALA
-15 YHEHPVPGKIKI
+15 YHENPVPGKIKI
-27 VLTKSAETADDLTL
+27 EITKPAETADDLTL

-54 AKNPADAYRYTGKG
+54 AKDPENAYRYTGRG

-80 LGLGALGPLASKPVM
+80 LGLGNLGPLASKPVM

-100 LFNRFAHINAI
+100 LFKRFADINAI

-123 ITTVEAIAETFGG
+123 ITTVECIANTFGG
-136 INLEDIKAPEC
+136 VNLEDIKAPEC
-147 FIIERELQKRCH
+147 FEIERELIKRCKV
-159 IPIFHDDQH
+159 PIFHDDQH

-196 VGAGAAGVACS
+196 VGAGAAGIACS
-207 DFLIACGAK
+207 DFLIKCGAK
-216 KENFFMIDRH
+216 KENFFMVDRH
-226 GVIRSDRPQWNNG
+226 GVIRSDRPQYNNG
-239 EKPRFVNDSGPKTLQ
+239 EKPRFINDAGPKTLK
-254 EAIKDADIMLGVSG
+254 EAMENADVLLVVSG
-268 PGLVTEEDVK
+268 PGLIDDQEVIH
-278 SMADKAVIFACSNPD
+278 MAKNAVIFACSNPD
-293 PEVDPAIIRQVR
+293 PEVDPEVVSKLR
-305 PDIII
+305 PDIIM

-324 LCFPF
+324 LCFPY
-329 LFRGTLDVRATCIN
+329 LFRGALDVRATCIN

-354 REVAKLPVPP
+354 RNLAKEPVPA

-383 PKPMDPRLYTHVSR
+383 PKPMDARLKEKLSS
-397 AVAEAAVKSG
+397 AVAKAAVDSG
-407 VAQIPLPEHYMEE
+407 VAQIPLPDCY
-420 YFFGIKAQ
+420 K

>member
-1 MDHDPKKLHDRALE
+1 MSHDAKLLHDRALA
-15 YHEHPVPGKIKI
+15 YHENPVPGKIKI
-27 VLTKSAETADDLTL
+27 EITKPAETADDLTL

-54 AKNPADAYRYTGKG
+54 AKDPENAYRYTGKG

-80 LGLGALGPLASKPVM
+80 LGLGNLGPLASKPVM

-100 LFNRFAHINAI
+100 LFKRFADINAI

-123 ITTVEAIAETFGG
+123 ITTVECIANTFGG
-136 INLEDIKAPEC
+136 VNLEDIKAPEC
-147 FIIERELQKRCH
+147 FEIERELIKRCKV
-159 IPIFHDDQH
+159 PIFHDDQH

-186 KKIEDCKVVC
+186 RKIEDCKVVC
-196 VGAGAAGVACS
+196 VGAGAAGIACS
-207 DFLIACGAK
+207 DFLIKCGAK
-216 KENFFMIDRH
+216 KENFFMVDRH
-226 GVIRSDRPQWNNG
+226 GVIRSDRPQYNNG
-239 EKPRFVNDSGPKTLQ
+239 EKPRFINDAGPKTLK
-254 EAIKDADIMLGVSG
+254 EAMENADVLLGVSG
-268 PGLVTEEDVK
+268 PGLIDDQEVIH
-278 SMADKAVIFACSNPD
+278 MAKNAVIFACSNPD
-293 PEVDPAIIRQVR
+293 PEVDPEVVSKLR
-305 PDIII
+305 PDIIM

-324 LCFPF
+324 LCFPY
-329 LFRGTLDVRATCIN
+329 LFRGALDVRATCIN

-354 REVAKLPVPP
+354 RNLAKEPVPA

-383 PKPMDPRLYTHVSR
+383 PKPMDARLKEKLSS
-397 AVAEAAVKSG
+397 AVAKAAVDSG
-407 VAQIPLPEHYMEE
+407 VAQIPLPDCY
-420 YFFGIKAQ
+420 K

>member
-1 MDHDPKKLHDRALE
+1 MSHDAKLLHDRALA
-15 YHEHPVPGKIKI
+15 YHENPVPGKIKI
-27 VLTKSAETADDLTL
+27 EITKPAETADDLTL

-54 AKNPADAYRYTGKG
+54 AKDPENAYRYTGKG

-80 LGLGALGPLASKPVM
+80 LGLGNLGPLASKPVM

-100 LFNRFAHINAI
+100 LFKRFADINAI

-123 ITTVEAIAETFGG
+123 ITTVECIANTFGG
-136 INLEDIKAPEC
+136 VNLEDIKAPEC
-147 FIIERELQKRCH
+147 FEIERELIKRCKV
-159 IPIFHDDQH
+159 PIFHDDQH

-196 VGAGAAGVACS
+196 VGAGAAGIACS
-207 DFLIACGAK
+207 DFLIKCGAK
-216 KENFFMIDRH
+216 KENFFMVDRH
-226 GVIRSDRPQWNNG
+226 GVIRSDRPQYNNG
-239 EKPRFVNDSGPKTLQ
+239 EKPRFINDAAPKTLK
-254 EAIKDADIMLGVSG
+254 EAMENADVLLGVSG
-268 PGLVTEEDVK
+268 PGLIDDQEVIH
-278 SMADKAVIFACSNPD
+278 MAKNAVIFACSNPD
-293 PEVDPAIIRQVR
+293 PEVDPEVVSKLR
-305 PDIII
+305 PDIIM

-324 LCFPF
+324 LCFPY
-329 LFRGTLDVRATCIN
+329 LFRGALDVRATCIN

-354 REVAKLPVPP
+354 RNLAKEPVPA

-383 PKPMDPRLYTHVSR
+383 PKPMDARLKEKLSS
-397 AVAEAAVKSG
+397 AVAKAAVDSG
-407 VAQIPLPEHYMEE
+407 VAQIPLPDCY
-420 YFFGIKAQ
+420 K

>member
-1 MDHDPKKLHDRALE
+1 MSHDAKLLHDRALA
-15 YHEHPVPGKIKI
+15 YHEKPVPGKIKI
-27 VLTKSAETADDLTL
+27 EITKPAETADDLTL

-54 AKNPADAYRYTGKG
+54 AKDPENAYRYTGKG

-80 LGLGALGPLASKPVM
+80 LGLGNLGPLASKPVM

-100 LFNRFAHINAI
+100 LFKRFADINAI

-123 ITTVEAIAETFGG
+123 ITTVECIANTFGG
-136 INLEDIKAPEC
+136 VNLEDIKAPEC
-147 FIIERELQKRCH
+147 FEIERELIKRCKV
-159 IPIFHDDQH
+159 PIFHDDQH

-196 VGAGAAGVACS
+196 VGAGAAGIACS
-207 DFLIACGAK
+207 DFLIKCGAK
-216 KENFFMIDRH
+216 KENFFMVDRH
-226 GVIRSDRPQWNNG
+226 GVIRSDRPQYNNG
-239 EKPRFVNDSGPKTLQ
+239 EKPRFINDSGPKTLK
-254 EAIKDADIMLGVSG
+254 EAMENANVLLGVSG
-268 PGLVTEEDVK
+268 PGLIDDQEVIH
-278 SMADKAVIFACSNPD
+278 MAKNAVIFACSNPD
-293 PEVDPAIIRQVR
+293 PEIDPEVVSKLR
-305 PDIII
+305 PDIIM

-324 LCFPF
+324 LCFPY
-329 LFRGTLDVRATCIN
+329 LFRGALDVRATCIN

-354 REVAKLPVPP
+354 RNLAKEPVPA

-383 PKPMDPRLYTHVSR
+383 PKPMDARLKEKLSS
-397 AVAEAAVKSG
+397 AVAKAAVDSG
-407 VAQIPLPEHYMEE
+407 VAQIPLPDCY
-420 YFFGIKAQ
+420 K

>member
-1 MDHDPKKLHDRALE
+1 MSHDAKLLHDRALA
-15 YHEHPVPGKIKI
+15 YHEKPVPGKIKI
-27 VLTKSAETADDLTL
+27 EITKPAETADDLTL

-54 AKNPADAYRYTGKG
+54 AKDPDNAYRYTGKG

-80 LGLGALGPLASKPVM
+80 LGLGNLGPLASKPVM

-100 LFNRFAHINAI
+100 LFKRFAGINAI

-123 ITTVEAIAETFGG
+123 ITTVECIANTFGG
-136 INLEDIKAPEC
+136 VNLEDIKAPEC
-147 FIIERELQKRCH
+147 FEIERELIKRCKV
-159 IPIFHDDQH
+159 PIFHDDQH

-196 VGAGAAGVACS
+196 VGAGAAGIACS
-207 DFLIACGAK
+207 DFLIKCGAK
-216 KENFFMIDRH
+216 KENFFMVDRH
-226 GVIRSDRPQWNNG
+226 GVIRSDRPQYNNG
-239 EKPRFVNDSGPKTLQ
+239 EKPRFINDAGPKTLK
-254 EAIKDADIMLGVSG
+254 EAMENADVLLGVSG
-268 PGLVTEEDVK
+268 PGLIDDQEVIH
-278 SMADKAVIFACSNPD
+278 MAKNAVIFACSNPD
-293 PEVDPAIIRQVR
+293 PEVDPEVVSKLR
-305 PDIII
+305 PDIIM

-324 LCFPF
+324 LCFPY
-329 LFRGTLDVRATCIN
+329 LFRGALDVRATCIN

-354 REVAKLPVPP
+354 RDLAKEPVPA
-364 EVVKAAQV
+364 EVVKAALV

-383 PKPMDPRLYTHVSR
+383 PKPMDARLKEKLSA
-397 AVAEAAVKSG
+397 AVAKAAVDSG
-407 VAQIPLPEHYMEE
+407 VAQIPLPDCY
-420 YFFGIKAQ
+420 K

>member
-1 MDHDPKKLHDRALE
+1 MSHDAKLLHDRALA
-15 YHEHPVPGKIKI
+15 YHENPVPGKIKI
-27 VLTKSAETADDLTL
+27 EITKPAETADDLTL

-54 AKNPADAYRYTGKG
+54 AQDPENAYRYTGKG

-80 LGLGALGPLASKPVM
+80 LGLGNLGPLASKPVM

-100 LFNRFAHINAI
+100 LFKRFADINAI

-123 ITTVEAIAETFGG
+123 ITTVECIANTFGG
-136 INLEDIKAPEC
+136 VNLEDIKAPEC
-147 FIIERELQKRCH
+147 FEIERELIKRCKV
-159 IPIFHDDQH
+159 PIFHDDQH

-196 VGAGAAGVACS
+196 VGAGAAGIACS
-207 DFLIACGAK
+207 DFLIKCGAK
-216 KENFFMIDRH
+216 KENFFMVDRH
-226 GVIRSDRPQWNNG
+226 GVIRSDRPQYNNG
-239 EKPRFVNDSGPKTLQ
+239 EKPRFINDAGPKTLK
-254 EAIKDADIMLGVSG
+254 EAMENADVLLGVSG
-268 PGLVTEEDVK
+268 PGLIDDQEVIH
-278 SMADKAVIFACSNPD
+278 MAKNAVIFACSNPD
-293 PEVDPAIIRQVR
+293 PEVDPEVVSKLR
-305 PDIII
+305 PDIIM

-324 LCFPF
+324 LCFPY
-329 LFRGTLDVRATCIN
+329 LFRGALDVRATCIN

-354 REVAKLPVPP
+354 RNLAKEPVPA

-383 PKPMDPRLYTHVSR
+383 PKPMDARLKEKLSS
-397 AVAEAAVKSG
+397 AVAKAAVDSG
-407 VAQIPLPEHYMEE
+407 VAQIPLPDCY
-420 YFFGIKAQ
+420 K

>member
-1 MDHDPKKLHDRALE
+1 MSHDAKLLHDRALA
-15 YHEHPVPGKIKI
+15 YHENPVPGKIKI
-27 VLTKSAETADDLTL
+27 EITKPAETADDLTL

-54 AKNPADAYRYTGKG
+54 AKDPENAYRYTGKG

-80 LGLGALGPLASKPVM
+80 LGLGNLGPLASKPVM

-100 LFNRFAHINAI
+100 LFKRFADINAI

-123 ITTVEAIAETFGG
+123 ITTVECIANTFGG
-136 INLEDIKAPEC
+136 VNLEDIKAPEC
-147 FIIERELQKRCH
+147 FEIERELIKRCKV
-159 IPIFHDDQH
+159 PIFHDDQH

-196 VGAGAAGVACS
+196 VGAGAAGIACS
-207 DFLIACGAK
+207 DFLIKCGAK
-216 KENFFMIDRH
+216 KGNFFMVDRH
-226 GVIRSDRPQWNNG
+226 GVIRSDRPQYNNG
-239 EKPRFVNDSGPKTLQ
+239 EKPRFINDAGPKTLK
-254 EAIKDADIMLGVSG
+254 EAMENADVLLGVSG
-268 PGLVTEEDVK
+268 PGLIDDQEVIH
-278 SMADKAVIFACSNPD
+278 MAKNAVIFACSNPD
-293 PEVDPAIIRQVR
+293 PEVDPEVVSKLR
-305 PDIII
+305 PDIIM

-324 LCFPF
+324 LCFPY
-329 LFRGTLDVRATCIN
+329 LFRGALDVRATCIN

-354 REVAKLPVPP
+354 RNLAKEPVPA

-383 PKPMDPRLYTHVSR
+383 PKPMDARLKEKLSS
-397 AVAEAAVKSG
+397 AVAKAAVDSG
-407 VAQIPLPEHYMEE
+407 VAQIPLPDCY
-420 YFFGIKAQ
+420 K

>member
-1 MDHDPKKLHDRALE
+1 MSHDAKLLHDRALA
-15 YHEHPVPGKIKI
+15 YHENPVPGKIKI
-27 VLTKSAETADDLTL
+27 EITKPAETADDLTL

-54 AKNPADAYRYTGKG
+54 AKDPENAYRYTGKG

-80 LGLGALGPLASKPVM
+80 LGLGNLGPLASKPVM

-100 LFNRFAHINAI
+100 LFKRFADINAI

-123 ITTVEAIAETFGG
+123 ITTVECIANTFGG
-136 INLEDIKAPEC
+136 VNLEDIKAPEC
-147 FIIERELQKRCH
+147 FEIERELIKRCKV
-159 IPIFHDDQH
+159 PIFHDDQH

-196 VGAGAAGVACS
+196 VGAGAAGIACS
-207 DFLIACGAK
+207 DFLIKCGAK
-216 KENFFMIDRH
+216 KENFFMVDRH
-226 GVIRSDRPQWNNG
+226 GVIRSDRPQYNNG
-239 EKPRFVNDSGPKTLQ
+239 EKPRFINDAGPKTLK
-254 EAIKDADIMLGVSG
+254 EAMENADVLLGVSG
-268 PGLVTEEDVK
+268 PGLIDDQEVIH
-278 SMADKAVIFACSNPD
+278 MAKNAVIFACSNPD
-293 PEVDPAIIRQVR
+293 PEVDPEVVSKLR
-305 PDIII
+305 PDIIM

-324 LCFPF
+324 LCFPY
-329 LFRGTLDVRATCIN
+329 LFRGALDVRATCIN

-354 REVAKLPVPP
+354 RNLAKDPVPA

-383 PKPMDPRLYTHVSR
+383 PKPMDARLKEKLSS
-397 AVAEAAVKSG
+397 AVAKAAVDSG
-407 VAQIPLPEHYMEE
+407 VAQIPLPDCY
-420 YFFGIKAQ
+420 K

>member
-1 MDHDPKKLHDRALE
+1 MSHDAKLLHERALA
-15 YHEHPVPGKIKI
+15 YHEKPVPGKIRI
-27 VLTKSAETADDLTL
+27 EITKPAETADDLTL

-54 AKNPADAYRYTGKG
+54 AKDPDNAYRYTGKG
-68 NSVAIISNGTAI
+68 NSVAILSNGTAI
-80 LGLGALGPLASKPVM
+80 LGLGNLGPLASKPVM

-100 LFNRFAHINAI
+100 LFKRFAGINAI

-123 ITTVEAIAETFGG
+123 ITTVECIANTFGG
-136 INLEDIKAPEC
+136 VNLEDIKAPEC
-147 FIIERELQKRCH
+147 FEIERELIKRCKV
-159 IPIFHDDQH
+159 PIFHDDQH

-196 VGAGAAGVACS
+196 VGAGAAGIACS
-207 DFLIACGAK
+207 DFLIKCGAK
-216 KENFFMIDRH
+216 KENFFMVDRH
-226 GVIRSDRPQWNNG
+226 GVIRSDRPQYNNG
-239 EKPRFVNDSGPKTLQ
+239 EKPRFINDAGPKTLK
-254 EAIKDADIMLGVSG
+254 EAMENADVLLGVSG
-268 PGLVTEEDVK
+268 PGLIDDQEVIH
-278 SMADKAVIFACSNPD
+278 MAKNAVIFACSNPD
-293 PEVDPAIIRQVR
+293 PEVDPEVVTKLR
-305 PDIII
+305 PDIIM

-324 LCFPF
+324 LCFPY
-329 LFRGTLDVRATCIN
+329 LFRGALDVRATCIN

-354 REVAKLPVPP
+354 RDLAKEPVPA

-383 PKPMDPRLYTHVSR
+383 PKPMDARLKEKLSA
-397 AVAEAAVKSG
+397 AVAKAAVDSG
-407 VAQIPLPEHYMEE
+407 VAQIPLPDCY
-420 YFFGIKAQ
+420 K

>member
-1 MDHDPKKLHDRALE
+1 MSHDAKLLHDRALA
-15 YHEHPVPGKIKI
+15 YHENPVPGKIKI
-27 VLTKSAETADDLTL
+27 EITKPAETADDLTL

-54 AKNPADAYRYTGKG
+54 AKDPENAYRYTGKG
-68 NSVAIISNGTAI
+68 NSVAIISKGTAI
-80 LGLGALGPLASKPVM
+80 LGLGNLGPLASKPVM

-100 LFNRFAHINAI
+100 LFKRFADINAI

-123 ITTVEAIAETFGG
+123 ITTVECIANTFGG
-136 INLEDIKAPEC
+136 VNLEDIKAPEC
-147 FIIERELQKRCH
+147 FEIERELIKRCKV
-159 IPIFHDDQH
+159 PIFHDDQH

-196 VGAGAAGVACS
+196 VGAGAAGIACS
-207 DFLIACGAK
+207 DFLIKCGAK
-216 KENFFMIDRH
+216 KENFFMVDRH
-226 GVIRSDRPQWNNG
+226 GVIRSDRPQYNNG
-239 EKPRFVNDSGPKTLQ
+239 EKPRFINDAGPKTLK
-254 EAIKDADIMLGVSG
+254 EAMENADVLLGVSG
-268 PGLVTEEDVK
+268 PGLIDDQEVIH
-278 SMADKAVIFACSNPD
+278 MAKNAVIFACSNPD
-293 PEVDPAIIRQVR
+293 PEVDPEVVSKLR
-305 PDIII
+305 PDIIM

-324 LCFPF
+324 LCFPY
-329 LFRGTLDVRATCIN
+329 LFRGALDVRATCIN

-354 REVAKLPVPP
+354 RNLAKEPVPA

-383 PKPMDPRLYTHVSR
+383 PKPMDARLKEKLSS
-397 AVAEAAVKSG
+397 AVAKAAVDSG
-407 VAQIPLPEHYMEE
+407 VAQIPLPDCY
-420 YFFGIKAQ
+420 K

>member
-1 MDHDPKKLHDRALE
+1 M
-15 YHEHPVPGKIKI
+15 
-27 VLTKSAETADDLTL
+27 TL

-54 AKNPADAYRYTGKG
+54 AKDPENAYRYTGKG

-80 LGLGALGPLASKPVM
+80 LGLGNLGPLASKPVM

-100 LFNRFAHINAI
+100 LFKRFADINAI

-123 ITTVEAIAETFGG
+123 ITTVECIANTFGG
-136 INLEDIKAPEC
+136 VNLEDIKAPEC
-147 FIIERELQKRCH
+147 FEIERELIKRCKV
-159 IPIFHDDQH
+159 PIFHDDQH

-196 VGAGAAGVACS
+196 VGAGAAGIACS
-207 DFLIACGAK
+207 DFLIKCGAK
-216 KENFFMIDRH
+216 KENFFMVDRH
-226 GVIRSDRPQWNNG
+226 GVIRSDRPQYNNG
-239 EKPRFVNDSGPKTLQ
+239 EKPRFINDAGPKTLK
-254 EAIKDADIMLGVSG
+254 EAMENADVLLGVSG
-268 PGLVTEEDVK
+268 PGLIDDQEVIH
-278 SMADKAVIFACSNPD
+278 MAKNAVIFACSNPD
-293 PEVDPAIIRQVR
+293 PEVDPEVVSKLR
-305 PDIII
+305 PDIIM

-324 LCFPF
+324 LCFPY
-329 LFRGTLDVRATCIN
+329 LFRGALDVRATCIN

-354 REVAKLPVPP
+354 RNLAKEPVPA

-383 PKPMDPRLYTHVSR
+383 PKPMDARLKEKLSS
-397 AVAEAAVKSG
+397 AVARAAVDSG
-407 VAQIPLPEHYMEE
+407 VAQIPLPDCY
-420 YFFGIKAQ
+420 K

>member
-1 MDHDPKKLHDRALE
+1 MSHDAKLLHDRALA
-15 YHEHPVPGKIKI
+15 YHENPVPGKIKI
-27 VLTKSAETADDLTL
+27 EITKPAETADDLTL

-54 AKNPADAYRYTGKG
+54 AKDPENAYRYTGKG

-80 LGLGALGPLASKPVM
+80 LGLGNLGPLASKPVM

-100 LFNRFAHINAI
+100 LFKRFADINAI

-123 ITTVEAIAETFGG
+123 ITTVECIANTFGG
-136 INLEDIKAPEC
+136 VNLEDIKAPEC
-147 FIIERELQKRCH
+147 FEIERELIKRCKV
-159 IPIFHDDQH
+159 PIFHDDQH

-196 VGAGAAGVACS
+196 VGAGAAGIACS
-207 DFLIACGAK
+207 DFLIKCGAK
-216 KENFFMIDRH
+216 KENFFMVDRH
-226 GVIRSDRPQWNNG
+226 GVIRSDRPQYNNG
-239 EKPRFVNDSGPKTLQ
+239 EKPRFINDAGPKTLK
-254 EAIKDADIMLGVSG
+254 EAMENADVLLGVSG
-268 PGLVTEEDVK
+268 PGLIDDQEVIH
-278 SMADKAVIFACSNPD
+278 MAKNAVIFACSNPD
-293 PEVDPAIIRQVR
+293 PEVYPEVVSKLR
-305 PDIII
+305 PDIIM

-324 LCFPF
+324 LCFPY
-329 LFRGTLDVRATCIN
+329 LFRGALDVRATCIN

-354 REVAKLPVPP
+354 RNLAKEPVPA

-383 PKPMDPRLYTHVSR
+383 PKPMDARLKEKLSS
-397 AVAEAAVKSG
+397 AVAKAAVDSG
-407 VAQIPLPEHYMEE
+407 VAQIPLPDCY
-420 YFFGIKAQ
+420 K